1 VRNIDIAKSLT
12 KLYASP
18 AGRKLLRNGRI
29 SKSSVV
35 ICQPSDE
42 VVATLRR
49 IARWDSNGALVVFA
63 APSGELRCIDIRPA
77 MNNEDGSI
85 GAQRVNR
92 VSSIEM
98 LYHVAEAT
106 GETRFQLHGEWARDG
121 VASVRDYAE
130 ALSA

>member
-1 VRNIDIAKSLT
+1 MRNIDIAKSLA

-18 AGRKLLRNGRI
+18 EGRALLRNGRLR
-29 SKSSVV
+29 KSSVV

-42 VVATLRR
+42 VGDVLHRV
-49 IARWDSNGALVVFA
+49 ARWESGGALVVFA
-63 APSGELRCIDIRPA
+63 GVDAKLRFIDIRPA
-77 MNNEDGSI
+77 MNVEDGSI

-92 VSSIEM
+92 VSSVEM

-106 GETRFQLHGEWARDG
+106 GETRFQLQGEWARDG

-130 ALSA
+130 ALAA